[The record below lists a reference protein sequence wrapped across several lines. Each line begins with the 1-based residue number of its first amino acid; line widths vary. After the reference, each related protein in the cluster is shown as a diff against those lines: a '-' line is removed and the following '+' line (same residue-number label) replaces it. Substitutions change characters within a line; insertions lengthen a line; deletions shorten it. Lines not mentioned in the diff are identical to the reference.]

1 LTHEGRPSRHFGL
14 LSSEG
19 VTLSRLEVSERVSQL
34 SAGIAKILQHKEGVF
49 TPVFVDYSLDSQLF
63 ILAMSASGQN
73 FAVLD
78 STTPVPV
85 LEKQL
90 QQLNARV
97 GISIKGDITGL
108 HTKSLESVFG
118 IEDFYRASEDK
129 PPITEPEAGSIVI
142 FSSGSTGTP
151 KGIVIPW
158 LELDEWIRI
167 RLTGLGLTPRDESRT
182 VNLSPLSWIA
192 GILNLLGVQ
201 YGTDLHTLDPLKFT
215 PRQLLENIQE
225 VDPQYILLTGHLGS
239 VLGKVASTSSGLF
252 FASLRYLHFG
262 SSALRWETVNE
273 FRHVVS
279 PDATLSYVYAASE
292 AMRPLVFQKQISE
305 APASGPVP
313 IGIPRDPDNLFLRPT
328 GEGSFEIIVSG
339 TIASGYLDKSLT
351 AEKFVTD
358 ENGKTWWLSGDLVR
372 LDESSGNYYFVGR
385 LDDFVKVNDHN
396 VSLVEVDSALN
407 AKPGVLNSL
416 TLAAEHKGR
425 TRIVSFIETKPGSN
439 LDQDQVIQ
447 FLRARIPSYSIPQLV
462 LVLDAFPL
470 TRSGKPDRAK
480 LRNLAVLQ
488 FSRNSN

>member
-1 LTHEGRPSRHFGL
+1 
-14 LSSEG
+14 
-19 VTLSRLEVSERVSQL
+19 
-34 SAGIAKILQHKEGVF
+34 
-49 TPVFVDYSLDSQLF
+49 
-63 ILAMSASGQN
+63 
-73 FAVLD
+73 
-78 STTPVPV
+78 
-85 LEKQL
+85 
-90 QQLNARV
+90 
-97 GISIKGDITGL
+97 
-108 HTKSLESVFG
+108 
-118 IEDFYRASEDK
+118 
-129 PPITEPEAGSIVI
+129 
-142 FSSGSTGTP
+142 
-151 KGIVIPW
+151 
-158 LELDEWIRI
+158 
-167 RLTGLGLTPRDESRT
+167 
-182 VNLSPLSWIA
+182 
-192 GILNLLGVQ
+192 
-201 YGTDLHTLDPLKFT
+201 
-215 PRQLLENIQE
+215 
-225 VDPQYILLTGHLGS
+225 
-239 VLGKVASTSSGLF
+239 
-252 FASLRYLHFG
+252 
-262 SSALRWETVNE
+262 
-273 FRHVVS
+273 
-279 PDATLSYVYAASE
+279 
-292 AMRPLVFQKQISE
+292 MRPLVFQKQISE

-339 TIASGYLDKSLT
+339 NIASGYLDKSLT

-407 AKPGVLNSL
+407 AQPGVLNSL
-416 TLAAEHKGR
+416 TLTAEHKGR